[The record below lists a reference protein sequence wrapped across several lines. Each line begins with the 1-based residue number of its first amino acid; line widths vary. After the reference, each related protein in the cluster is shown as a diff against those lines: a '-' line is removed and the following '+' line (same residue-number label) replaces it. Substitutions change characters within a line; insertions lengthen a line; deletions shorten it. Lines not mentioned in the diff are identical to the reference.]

1 MPSLCPSWSIIED
14 AGCHCDGGLVVEW
27 LASSWDSRASGVETV
42 KVWDRQWAVLL
53 AGENGPILKI
63 ERSFVVKSFVAG
75 MDFLNK
81 YAPFSLLFSA
91 HVIALAARKALLQTA
106 A

>member
-1 MPSLCPSWSIIED
+1 
-14 AGCHCDGGLVVEW
+14 
-27 LASSWDSRASGVETV
+27 
-42 KVWDRQWAVLL
+42 L

-81 YAPFSLLFSA
+81 CAPFWLLFLA
-91 HVIALAARKALLQTA
+91 HVIAWAARKALLQTVA
-106 A
+106 

>member
-1 MPSLCPSWSIIED
+1 
-14 AGCHCDGGLVVEW
+14 
-27 LASSWDSRASGVETV
+27 
-42 KVWDRQWAVLL
+42 L

-81 YAPFSLLFSA
+81 CARFSLPFSA
-91 HVIALAARKALLQTA
+91 HVIALAALKAPLQTA

>member
-1 MPSLCPSWSIIED
+1 
-14 AGCHCDGGLVVEW
+14 
-27 LASSWDSRASGVETV
+27 
-42 KVWDRQWAVLL
+42 L

-81 YAPFSLLFSA
+81 CAPLSPLFPA
-91 HVIALAARKALLQTA
+91 LIIAFAARNALLQQLPNHKALNPVTG
-106 A
+106 